1 MSLTALSPCCGSRP
15 SSRGKNRALPMV
27 LCFNLLEL
35 LRAAAQTPSLVCR
48 PSSQALRLQV
58 PLPST
63 ARAPRLTFMSLSPSS
78 VPPFLRC
85 RRG

>member
-58 PLPST
+58 PLSST
-63 ARAPRLTFMSLSPSS
+63 ARARPA
-78 VPPFLRC
+78 
-85 RRG
+85 